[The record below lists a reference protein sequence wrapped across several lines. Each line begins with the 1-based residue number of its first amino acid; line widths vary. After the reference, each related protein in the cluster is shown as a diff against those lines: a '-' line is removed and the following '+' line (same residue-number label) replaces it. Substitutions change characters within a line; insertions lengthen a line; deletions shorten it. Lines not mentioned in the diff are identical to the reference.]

1 MKLLETSDLTVN
13 FGGLKAVDGV
23 NAHIEEGEIL
33 SIIGPNGAGKTTFFN
48 LVTGF
53 INPTRGK
60 VLFIDE
66 DITNAPPY
74 KIADKGIIRT
84 FQKTNIFAEVTVN
97 ESVSIGFHKKRHC
110 GVVQILIKGKQ
121 ARREELDVDQGTEDI
136 LRFTGLKDW
145 SAFLGKNLP
154 YGKQRILEIAVAL
167 AASPRLLLLDEPAT
181 GLNPKETQ
189 ELIKLI
195 KRIRDNG
202 MTICII
208 EHDMKVVTGISDR
221 VIVLNYGEKI
231 AEGTP
236 RDISQNT
243 MVIEA
248 YLGKGFAHA

>member
-1 MKLLETSDLTVN
+1 MHLLETRDLSVN

-23 NAHIEEGEIL
+23 DAHIEKGEIL

-48 LVTGF
+48 VVTGF
-53 INPTRGK
+53 IRPTQGK
-60 VLFIDE
+60 VLFIDD
-66 DITNAPPY
+66 DITNTPAY

-84 FQKTNIFAEVTVN
+84 FQKTNIFAEVTVK

-110 GVVQILIKGKQ
+110 GILQILMNGKQ
-121 ARREELDVDQGTEDI
+121 AKREELDVDQRTEDI
-136 LRFTGLKDW
+136 LGFTGLKDW

-167 AASPRLLLLDEPAT
+167 AAFPSLLLLDEPAT

-189 ELIKLI
+189 ELINLI
-195 KRIRDNG
+195 KRIGADG
-202 MTICII
+202 ITVCII

-221 VIVLNYGEKI
+221 VIVLNYGKKI

-236 RDISQNT
+236 GDISRNN